1 MSSGLPSLQGSRWRR
16 CRPGRLASLEYSRIF
31 VGGASHALSGRGAD
45 NSKRFYGAADN
56 RVLLDLTTSMQCSS
70 IRRRLSFDSNG

>member
-1 MSSGLPSLQGSRWRR
+1 MGAGETTSKQLTQNRASPTPDIR
-16 CRPGRLASLEYSRIF
+16 GRMAGDI
-31 VGGASHALSGRGAD
+31 GH
-45 NSKRFYGAADN
+45 GAADN